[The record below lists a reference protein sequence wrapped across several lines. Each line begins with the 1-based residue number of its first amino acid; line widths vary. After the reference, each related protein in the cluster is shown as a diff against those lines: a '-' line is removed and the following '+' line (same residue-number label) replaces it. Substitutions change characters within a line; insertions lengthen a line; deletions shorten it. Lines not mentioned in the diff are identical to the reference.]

1 MSNPKVL
8 WFTGLSGAGKSTLAN
23 ALSEALM
30 KSGYKVSMLDGDA
43 LRQSVCRDLGFS
55 DEDRA
60 EQMRRVIALAKSHL
74 DEGAFVITSLISPF
88 KTMRDLAR
96 QTIGQD
102 HFIEVYVN
110 TPLHVCEE
118 RDTKG
123 LYKKA
128 RLGLINQMTGID
140 SVYEAPSH
148 PEITIDTSTETIDQ
162 SALRLLL
169 FVKNNTRVPDPND
182 PPENF

>member
-1 MSNPKVL
+1 MNNPKAL
-8 WFTGLSGAGKSTLAN
+8 WLTGLSGAGKSTIAK
-23 ALSEALM
+23 ALSEALIE
-30 KSGYKVSMLDGDA
+30 SGHKVSILDGDA
-43 LRQSVCRDLGFS
+43 LRQSISQDLGFT

-60 EQMRRVIALAKSHL
+60 EQMRRVIALAKAQL
-74 DEGAFVITSLISPF
+74 DEGTFVITALISPF

-110 TPLHVCEE
+110 TPLDVCEE

-128 RLGLINQMTGID
+128 RLGLIEQMTGID
-140 SVYEAPSH
+140 SLYEAPTN
-148 PEITIDTSTETIDQ
+148 PEVTIDTCQETIDQ
-162 SALRLLL
+162 NVLKILN
-169 FVKNNTRVPDPND
+169 FINN
-182 PPENF
+182 E

>member
-8 WFTGLSGAGKSTLAN
+8 WFTGLSGAGKSTIAK
-23 ALSEALM
+23 ALSEALIE
-30 KSGYKVSMLDGDA
+30 SGHKVSILDGDA
-43 LRQSVCRDLGFS
+43 LRQSISHDLGFS
-55 DEDRA
+55 DEDRV
-60 EQMRRVIALAKSHL
+60 EQMRRVIDLAKSQL
-74 DEGAFVITSLISPF
+74 DEGAFVITALISPF

-110 TPLHVCEE
+110 TPLDVCEK

-128 RLGLINQMTGID
+128 RLGLIEQMTGID
-140 SVYEAPSH
+140 SVYEAPTN
-148 PEITIDTSTETIDQ
+148 PEVTIDSSQETIDQ
-162 SALRLLL
+162 SVLKILN
-169 FVKNNTRVPDPND
+169 FINNK
-182 PPENF
+182 